1 MSRKFYVL
9 LNVLLLASILSGC
22 GLLGTKTSTSGA
34 AEVTPQIVVVTA
46 TPGAEEK
53 IVVVTATPEPTTP
66 TPEFIIITATPEN
79 TTEATATTAASSSSS
94 SSSTTPTISMANT
107 YMQDARNMYVSWNA
121 DGDMEKG
128 FQVVW
133 SYTNSAPTFPG
144 DSSTY
149 VSDINSRV
157 ATIQVEPGHDYYIR
171 VCRFN
176 SSSQCDLY
184 SNTLTVNS
192 GKAVPTAVYYQP
204 PSGWVPQQPPYHPS
218 NGTATATATSTS
230 SSYTEAATINLYAI
244 RSTVSGTAVV
254 HWSATGTFPYGF
266 IVLYSSASSY
276 PTYGDYPYYTVSS
289 STARSATVSGG
300 VGTTFYYRVCR
311 LTSSAADSCSNV
323 RSFKY

>member
-1 MSRKFYVL
+1 VSRKFYVL
-9 LNVLLLASILSGC
+9 LSVLLLASILSGC

-53 IVVVTATPEPTTP
+53 IVVVTATPEPATP

-94 SSSTTPTISMANT
+94 STTPTISMANT
-107 YMQDARNMYVSWNA
+107 YMQDVRNMYVSWNA

-133 SYTNSAPTFPG
+133 SYTNNTPTFPQ

-149 VSDINSRV
+149 ISDVNSRV
-157 ATIQVEPGHDYYIR
+157 VTIQVEPGHTYYVR

-176 SSSQCDLY
+176 TSGQCDLY
-184 SNTLTVNS
+184 SNTTSLSS
-192 GKAVPTAVYYQP
+192 GPAVPTAVYYQP
-204 PSGWVPQQPPYHPS
+204 PIHQPPYHPS

-230 SSYTEAATINLYAI
+230 VSVNEAAYINLYSI
-244 RSTVSGTAVV
+244 RSSENGTAIV

-276 PTYGDYPYYTVSS
+276 PTYGDYQYYTVSS

-300 VGTTFYYRVCR
+300 VGTTVYYRVCR

>member
-1 MSRKFYVL
+1 VSRKIYVFFS
-9 LNVLLLASILSGC
+9 VLLLASILAGC
-22 GLLGTKTSTSGA
+22 GLLGTKTSTSGSGA

-46 TPGAEEK
+46 TPGADEK
-53 IVVVTATPEPTTP
+53 VVVVTATPEPVTP

-79 TTEATATTAASSSSS
+79 TAEATATTASGSTSSSSA
-94 SSSTTPTISMANT
+94 TPAIAMANT
-107 YMQDARNMYVSWNA
+107 YMQDTRNMYVSWNA

-133 SYTNSAPTFPG
+133 SYTNNTPTFPQ

-157 ATIQVEPGHDYYIR
+157 VTIQVEPGHDYYIR

-184 SNTLTVNS
+184 SNTITVNS

-204 PSGWVPQQPPYHPS
+204 PSQWVPQQPYHPS

-230 SSYTEAATINLYAI
+230 ASDTEAAYINLYAI
-244 RSTVSGTAVV
+244 RSNVSGTAVV
-254 HWSATGTFPYGF
+254 HWSASGTFPYGF
-266 IVLYSSASSY
+266 IVLYSSASAY
-276 PTYGDYPYYTVSS
+276 PTYGDYPFYTVSS

-311 LTSSAADSCSNV
+311 LTSLGADSCSNV